1 MHCIVSGRIK
11 FDENVSYEKD
21 FVYLGQQFSH
31 QPIPFPR
38 LLVFEPVV
46 TVLNP
51 FECVVEF

>member
-1 MHCIVSGRIK
+1 MQCLVSKERNN
-11 FDENVSYEKD
+11 FENDVVSR
-21 FVYLGQQFSH
+21 YLGQQFSH

-38 LLVFEPVV
+38 LLVFKAVV